1 MHVHVYK
8 HKPTFHHTYFFYLF
22 RRDRYTVNI
31 KQKCHKTM
39 DEERAGILKCYIYK
53 FKQQIDLSS
62 VNEAYPCVRRRLLAL
77 VHADCTLQLVHLD
90 PKIQFEVPS
99 LPEIKRLV
107 FCSFFCACVV
117 LSINPAYNDIVEI
130 LHSAVWFEVFSYKLA
145 LDSVVNDHTKTY
157 TQCICCV
164 NSIVKMYS

>member
-1 MHVHVYK
+1 
-8 HKPTFHHTYFFYLF
+8 
-22 RRDRYTVNI
+22 
-31 KQKCHKTM
+31 M

-145 LDSVVNDHTKTY
+145 LDSVVNDHIITCTLNNMPCFVSCNLFLSKLSKRVHY
-157 TQCICCV
+157 
-164 NSIVKMYS
+164 K